1 MIAGNIENTLLVDL
15 ETSKQVYEQTLV
27 IKELRDHNTQ

>member
-15 ETSKQVYEQTLV
+15 ETSKQVYEPILV
-27 IKELRDHNTQ
+27 ITKIKRS